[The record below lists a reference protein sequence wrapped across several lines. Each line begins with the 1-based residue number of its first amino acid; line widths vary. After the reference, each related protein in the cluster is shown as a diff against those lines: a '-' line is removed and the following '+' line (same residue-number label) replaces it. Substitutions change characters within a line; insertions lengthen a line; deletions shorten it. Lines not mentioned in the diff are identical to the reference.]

1 MRKSCGA
8 FSVLIAV
15 LLTVENALA
24 VFDVRDLGA
33 KGDGDTDDTSAFQS
47 AIDAGGGGL
56 CLMEC
61 NGVRPLKKSYL

>member
-1 MRKSCGA
+1 M
-8 FSVLIAV
+8 IAV

>member
-1 MRKSCGA
+1 MRRSCGA

-33 KGDGDTDDTSAFQS
+33 KGDGEADESALRYAQDTYD
-47 AIDAGGGGL
+47 
-56 CLMEC
+56 
-61 NGVRPLKKSYL
+61 